1 MQLFKLFAV
10 PLFIFKFEEHH
21 KYVFSDIDKID
32 NTPQGWK
39 LSLNSTFP
47 SIPDDDQLVPKN
59 IRDNL
64 IKDLG
69 NQISSNLSEYNLPNK
84 FKIKH
89 FWYNVYHDAQGQEP
103 HTHLNGCMA
112 KNPYWCG
119 IYYNKGST
127 PTTFLNPNT
136 VNRVHKFPHNSNEF
150 QDIHSDTIKP
160 TITDGDVILF
170 PPYLEHCVEL
180 TTSDTM
186 RMTFSFNI
194 FL

>member
-64 IKDLG
+64 MKDLG

-84 FKIKH
+84 FKIKNQKTRRTYPIKGLD
-89 FWYNVYHDAQGQEP
+89 F
-103 HTHLNGCMA
+103 
-112 KNPYWCG
+112 KNRKRG
-119 IYYNKGST
+119 KEIKI
-127 PTTFLNPNT
+127 TFD
-136 VNRVHKFPHNSNEF
+136 K
-150 QDIHSDTIKP
+150 
-160 TITDGDVILF
+160 
-170 PPYLEHCVEL
+170 
-180 TTSDTM
+180 
-186 RMTFSFNI
+186 
-194 FL
+194 